1 MCDIIRKSQN
11 VVLVTVKP
19 IISGNLFSSQ
29 PPTDEQHGRVAL
41 ISRSHHDY
49 PLAKS
54 KTSNPPI
61 YHPLWQDYRRF
72 GSHIDM
78 PGQVGQE
85 VALPQYLVLH
95 RVLIPR
101 GRCEHK
107 KGPAKLTRGRLRMQD
122 VAWILEEAP
131 GLNGNRHY
139 CTRSGYLTFRR
150 NSDKKRKE
158 RLYLHCKPTLPED
171 TFLFI

>member
-19 IISGNLFSSQ
+19 ITPGNVFSSQ

-54 KTSNPPI
+54 KTSNPSF
-61 YHPLWQDYRRF
+61 YHPLWWDYPQF
-72 GSHIDM
+72 GSGIDKQ
-78 PGQVGQE
+78 GRVGRE
-85 VALPQYLVLH
+85 IALPQYLALH

-107 KGPAKLTRGRLRMQD
+107 KGPVKLTHGRRRMQD
-122 VAWILEEAP
+122 VVRILEEAP
-131 GLNGNRHY
+131 GLNGNRR
-139 CTRSGYLTFRR
+139 CCIRPGYLIFRR